1 MEKILRNFFIGCLC
15 FFILFSGIL
24 EAKADEKPYLFISP
38 FFIKPE
44 GICPICGTVFR
55 RGEILPG
62 AKNTFTR
69 ILYQKIG
76 EREIFRIYPLERVLD
91 VLSKKDPKELESS
104 PKRFFIDL
112 GRELGSDYILV
123 GYIFRFEE
131 RRGSSVGVERPASVG
146 FGLHLFR
153 IKDGLEVWKG
163 RMDETQRPL
172 SENILKIGSFLRRGA
187 RWLTAEE
194 LAIVGLEEVLK
205 SFPEAK
211 ELEEER

>member
-1 MEKILRNFFIGCLC
+1 MEKIWRNLFIGCLC
-15 FFILFSGIL
+15 SFILFLGIL
-24 EAKADEKPYLFISP
+24 KAKGDEKPSLLITP
-38 FFIKPE
+38 FFVKTN

-55 RGEILPG
+55 KGEILPS
-62 AKNTFTR
+62 AKNTFTK
-69 ILYQKIG
+69 ILFQKLEG
-76 EREIFRIYPLERVLD
+76 KGTFKIYPLEKVLRE
-91 VLSKKDPKELESS
+91 LSNKDHRELEMRPKKYLIELGKEL
-104 PKRFFIDL
+104 KR
-112 GRELGSDYILV
+112 DYLLV

-153 IKDGLEVWKG
+153 IKDGSEVWKG

-194 LAIVGLEEVLK
+194 LAAVGLEEVLR
-205 SFPEAK
+205 SFPGPK